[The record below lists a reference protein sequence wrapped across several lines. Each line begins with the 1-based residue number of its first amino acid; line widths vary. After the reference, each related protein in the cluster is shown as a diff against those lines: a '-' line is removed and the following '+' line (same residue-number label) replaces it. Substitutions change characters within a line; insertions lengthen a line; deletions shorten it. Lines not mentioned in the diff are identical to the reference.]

1 MCVCLGG
8 GIWTTSRRTAT
19 FFRETFPK
27 TFNINTISFS
37 SISPVARPMDRNKSH
52 KKLLVLL
59 YSNPCQKVSQ
69 IHLRRRTFLPTA
81 PPSGP
86 VVMVTNHKKG
96 CPTKTSPSTIHIS
109 GMSWACLG
117 NIFREQS
124 AQCSRCQLGCFGSQN
139 FS

>member
-1 MCVCLGG
+1 MLLHLMSHTDVHFCFLTLTFPDSLLCVCVWGG
-8 GIWTTSRRTAT
+8 GFWTTSRRTAT

-81 PPSGP
+81 PPSGAI
-86 VVMVTNHKKG
+86 VMVTNHK
-96 CPTKTSPSTIHIS
+96 TSQELQ
-109 GMSWACLG
+109 ML
-117 NIFREQS
+117 
-124 AQCSRCQLGCFGSQN
+124 SRSLSVY
-139 FS
+139 